1 MPNYRFLWVAGLIA
15 ATTVGADNNQDPLR
29 PVVDKAIAHV
39 KPALVRIQVVW
50 VNYAQGREIK
60 QQASGSGFIITKKGH
75 VVTNHH
81 VAGRATRIVCV
92 FANNEEIEATLVGTD
107 PLTDIAVL
115 KLDNT
120 KHAEYPIVEFADSN
134 QVAPGDTVLA
144 MGSPLALS
152 QSVTRGIISNIK
164 MVMPGAFRGFDRF
177 TMEGEDVGAL
187 VRWIAHDASIY
198 PGNSGG
204 PLVNLDGRIIG
215 VNEIGYGLSGAI
227 PGNLA
232 KEVAEQI
239 IAHGEISRA
248 WLGLEIQPL
257 LKQSGLTR
265 GALVAG
271 IAPDSPAAAAGFQHN
286 DILLRLAG
294 QYVTVR
300 FDEEI
305 PLFNHQVCA
314 LPIGREIEAVVL
326 RNGNE
331 LTLKAK
337 AIEREPAEFRAR
349 EVKAWGLTVRNIS
362 LLAAR
367 ELRLDSR
374 EGVLITSVRSGGPG
388 GDAKPPVA
396 PLDILRRVGDQP
408 IKNLADFLRVT
419 DEITKD
425 QPEPVP
431 TLVAFTRRNDEY
443 VTVIKVGI
451 RALEDPGFE
460 ARKAWLPVG
469 VQAITRDIAVAIG
482 SNSVTGV
489 RVTQVYPQ
497 STAAVAGLK
506 VGDFIIGLDG
516 EKIPAQQLGDEDV
529 FTSKIRHYRV
539 GAKPEL
545 TILRGKEV
553 SKLTVEL
560 ARSPQSERELKKY
573 QDTTFEFTT
582 RDLNTHD
589 RVARDLAEDWQGVMV
604 TEVAEG
610 SWAALGGLFIGDLIL
625 AVNNEPVAGAADLE
639 KKMAAITATKP
650 KFILLRVQRG
660 THYRIVELEPNWN
673 HQARSLTKGT
683 PS

>member
-1 MPNYRFLWVAGLIA
+1 M
-15 ATTVGADNNQDPLR
+15 
-29 PVVDKAIAHV
+29 
-39 KPALVRIQVVW
+39 
-50 VNYAQGREIK
+50 VNYAQGREVK

-120 KHAEYPIVEFADSN
+120 KHAEYPIVEFADSS
-134 QVAPGDTVLA
+134 QVRAGDTVLA
-144 MGSPLALS
+144 LGSPLALS

-164 MVMPGAFRGFDRF
+164 MTMPGAFRGFDRF
-177 TMEGEDVGAL
+177 TMEGEDVGSL

-204 PLVNLDGRIIG
+204 PLVNLEGRIIG

-232 KEVAEQI
+232 KEVAEQL
-239 IAHGEISRA
+239 IAHGAITRA
-248 WLGLEIQPL
+248 WLGLEVQPL
-257 LKQSGLTR
+257 LKQSGQTR
-265 GALVAG
+265 GALIAG
-271 IAPDSPAAAAGFQHN
+271 VTPESPAAAAGFQYN
-286 DILLRLAG
+286 DILLKLAG
-294 QYVTVR
+294 QPVTVR

-305 PLFNHQVCA
+305 PLFNLLVCA
-314 LPIGREIEAVVL
+314 LPIDREIEAVVL
-326 RNGNE
+326 RHGQE
-331 LTLKAK
+331 LTLKTK
-337 AIEREPAEFRAR
+337 VSEREPAEFRAR
-349 EVKAWGLTVRNIS
+349 EVKEWGLTVRNIS

-374 EGVLITSVRSGGPG
+374 DGVLITSVSSGGAS
-388 GDAKPPVA
+388 GDAKPPVG
-396 PLDILRRVGDQP
+396 PVDVLRRVGDQP

-419 DEITKD
+419 EKITAG
-425 QPEPVP
+425 QTAPVP
-431 TLVAFTRRNDEY
+431 TLVSFTRRNDEY
-443 VTVIKVGI
+443 LTVIKVGI
-451 RALEDPGFE
+451 RPLEDPGVE
-460 ARKAWLPVG
+460 ARKAWLPVS

-497 STAAVAGLK
+497 STAAVAGVK

-529 FTSKIRHYRV
+529 FTSKIRQYRV

-545 TILRGKEV
+545 TILRGKDV

-560 ARSPQSERELKKY
+560 ARSPQPERELKKY
-573 QDTTFEFTT
+573 QDLTFEFTA

-589 RVARDLAEDWQGVMV
+589 RVARDLAEDWRGVLV

-610 SWAALGGLFIGDLIL
+610 SWAALSGLYIGDLIL
-625 AVNNEPVAGAADLE
+625 AVNDTPVTDATNLE
-639 KKMAAITATKP
+639 KQMTAITPTKP
-650 KFILLRVQRG
+650 KFVLLRVQRG
-660 THYRIVELEPNWN
+660 THFRIVELEPNWN
-673 HQARSLTKGT
+673 HQANK
-683 PS
+683 P